1 MCLLFGGKKRDGEK
15 NKETVSKIVNA
26 PLLVAL
32 IIIITTTIIRAN
44 GGKKLTLH

>member
-1 MCLLFGGKKRDGEK
+1 MCLWFGGKKRDGEK

-32 IIIITTTIIRAN
+32 IIIITTIIRAN